1 MAEIEKAIVEETE
14 TPQTEEIDVEVE
26 SENTG
31 TTTVEETV
39 NETEAF
45 FSNLALDMSDEVL
58 QRMSNQL
65 LDDFKKDRITT
76 VISKILNNT
85 TDGPE
90 FISDLLNKYDLNL
103 QQFTSLYVAEV
114 SNVGLFNAILLI
126 IGILG
131 DNVLF
136 NTTPPIFITNS
147 EVCLALV

>member
-65 LDDFKKDRITT
+65 LDDFK
-76 VISKILNNT
+76 
-85 TDGPE
+85 
-90 FISDLLNKYDLNL
+90 
-103 QQFTSLYVAEV
+103 
-114 SNVGLFNAILLI
+114 
-126 IGILG
+126 
-131 DNVLF
+131 
-136 NTTPPIFITNS
+136 
-147 EVCLALV
+147 